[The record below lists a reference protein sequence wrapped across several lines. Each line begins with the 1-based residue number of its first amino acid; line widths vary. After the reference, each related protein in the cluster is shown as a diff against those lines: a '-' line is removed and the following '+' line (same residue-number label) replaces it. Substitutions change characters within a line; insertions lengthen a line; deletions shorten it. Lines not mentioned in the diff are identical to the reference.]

1 MYPLEEGQALCAKPF
16 QKISVD
22 KHLTVA
28 VKSFRQTTSHKQTEM
43 ESFTPRKPFQYSKS
57 RLIYFLAAIVRLSQ
71 QSLLIPVLICNY
83 HDCLVL
89 VLRYPNFILL
99 YD

>member
-22 KHLTVA
+22 KHLTV
-28 VKSFRQTTSHKQTEM
+28 TEM